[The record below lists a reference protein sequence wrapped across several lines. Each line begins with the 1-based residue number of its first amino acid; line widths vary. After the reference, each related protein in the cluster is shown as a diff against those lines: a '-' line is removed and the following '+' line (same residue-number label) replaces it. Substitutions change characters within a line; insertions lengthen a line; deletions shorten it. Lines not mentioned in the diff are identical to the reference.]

1 MILLMM
7 TMDGSALLMVSNYLI
22 TSGYDCNNNGWIV
35 NETYGLTIII
45 FPFQYFAINHKLY
58 VILMYA
64 VYGWIDG

>member
-7 TMDGSALLMVSNYLI
+7 TMDGSALMMVSNYLI

-45 FPFQYFAINHKLY
+45 FPFQYFVINHKLY
-58 VILMYA
+58 VSYFDVCGVWM
-64 VYGWIDG
+64 D